1 MATDVIKLLA
11 QVFKDDTNRLIHD
24 AIYRLYTN
32 ARTID
37 VDTKNNWVVKDD
49 DGKEVSINWTNVE
62 TKVKELEAENEAAE
76 KVRDEKKASA
86 ITKLKTLGLDDDEI
100 DALIGQ

>member
-1 MATDVIKLLA
+1 MNDVIKLLEK
-11 QVFKDDTNRLIHD
+11 VLKDDSNRIIHD
-24 AIYRLYTN
+24 AIYRVYSN

-62 TKVKELEAENEAAE
+62 TKVKEIEAEVEEAE
-76 KVRDEKKASA
+76 KVKETKKASA
-86 ITKLKTLGLDDDEI
+86 ITKLKALGLDDDEI
-100 DALIGQ
+100 NALIGQ

>member
-1 MATDVIKLLA
+1 MSDVIKLLEK
-11 QVFKDDTNRLIHD
+11 VFKDDSNRIIHD

-37 VDTKNNWVVKDD
+37 VDTNNNWVVKDD

-62 TKVKELEAENEAAE
+62 TKVKEIEAEVEKAE
-76 KVRDEKKASA
+76 KVKETKKASA
-86 ITKLKTLGLDDDEI
+86 INKLKALGLDDDEI
-100 DALIGQ
+100 NALTGQ

>member
-24 AIYRLYTN
+24 AIYRLYTK
-32 ARTID
+32 ARTIE

-62 TKVKELEAENEAAE
+62 TKVKEIEAENEAAE

>member
-1 MATDVIKLLA
+1 MYQEI
-11 QVFKDDTNRLIHD
+11 
-24 AIYRLYTN
+24 
-32 ARTID
+32 
-37 VDTKNNWVVKDD
+37 
-49 DGKEVSINWTNVE
+49 
-62 TKVKELEAENEAAE
+62 EAENEAAE

>member
-1 MATDVIKLLA
+1 MSDVIKLLEK
-11 QVFKDDTNRLIHD
+11 VFKDDSNRIIHD

-37 VDTKNNWVVKDD
+37 VDTNNNWVVKDD

-62 TKVKELEAENEAAE
+62 TKVKEIEAEVEKAE
-76 KVRDEKKASA
+76 KVKETKKASA
-86 ITKLKTLGLDDDEI
+86 ITKLKALGLDDDEI
-100 DALIGQ
+100 NALTGQ

>member
-24 AIYRLYTN
+24 AIYSLYNN

-62 TKVKELEAENEAAE
+62 TKVKEIEAENEAAE

>member
-1 MATDVIKLLA
+1 MSDVIKLLEK
-11 QVFKDDTNRLIHD
+11 VFKDDSNRIIHD

-62 TKVKELEAENEAAE
+62 TKVKEIEAEVEEAE
-76 KVRDEKKASA
+76 KVKETKKASA
-86 ITKLKTLGLDDDEI
+86 ITKLKALGLDDDEI
-100 DALIGQ
+100 NALTGQ

>member
-1 MATDVIKLLA
+1 MSDIIKLLEK
-11 QVFKDDTNRLIHD
+11 VFKDDSNRIIHD
-24 AIYRLYTN
+24 AIYKLYSN

-37 VDTKNNWVVKDD
+37 VDAKNNWVVKDD

-62 TKVKELEAENEAAE
+62 TKVKEIEVEIEAEE
-76 KVRDEKKASA
+76 KVKQTKKASA

-100 DALIGQ
+100 NALIGE

>member
-1 MATDVIKLLA
+1 MNDVIKLLEK
-11 QVFKDDTNRLIHD
+11 VFKDDSNRIIHD
-24 AIYRLYTN
+24 AIYRLYSN

-62 TKVKELEAENEAAE
+62 TKVKEIEAEVEEAE
-76 KVRDEKKASA
+76 KVKETKKASA
-86 ITKLKTLGLDDDEI
+86 ITKLKALGLDDDEI
-100 DALIGQ
+100 NALIGQ

>member
-11 QVFKDDTNRLIHD
+11 QVFKDDTKRLIHD

-62 TKVKELEAENEAAE
+62 TKVKEIEAENEAAE

>member
-1 MATDVIKLLA
+1 MSDVIKLLEK
-11 QVFKDDTNRLIHD
+11 VFKDDSNRIIHD

-37 VDTKNNWVVKDD
+37 VDTNNNWVVKDD

-62 TKVKELEAENEAAE
+62 TKVKEIEAEVEEAE
-76 KVRDEKKASA
+76 KVKETKKASA
-86 ITKLKTLGLDDDEI
+86 ITKLKALGLDDDEI
-100 DALIGQ
+100 NALTGQ

>member
-49 DGKEVSINWTNVE
+49 DGKEVSIDWTKVE
-62 TKVKELEAENEAAE
+62 TKVKEIEKEVEEQE
-76 KVRDEKKASA
+76 KVKETKKASG
-86 ITKLKTLGLDDDEI
+86 ITKLKALGLDDDEI
-100 DALIGQ
+100 NALMGQ

>member
-1 MATDVIKLLA
+1 MATDVLKLLA

-37 VDTKNNWVVKDD
+37 VDEKNNFTVKDD
-49 DGKEVSINWTNVE
+49 DGKEVSIDWTHVE
-62 TKVKELEAENEAAE
+62 TKVKEIEKEIEAQE
-76 KVRDEKKASA
+76 KVRETKKASG
-86 ITKLKTLGLDDDEI
+86 ITKLKALGLDDDEI
-100 DALIGQ
+100 NALIGQ

>member
-62 TKVKELEAENEAAE
+62 TKVKATLAALGTKKKK
-76 KVRDEKKASA
+76 KVYKKLSD
-86 ITKLKTLGLDDDEI
+86 LKPFCYI
-100 DALIGQ
+100 